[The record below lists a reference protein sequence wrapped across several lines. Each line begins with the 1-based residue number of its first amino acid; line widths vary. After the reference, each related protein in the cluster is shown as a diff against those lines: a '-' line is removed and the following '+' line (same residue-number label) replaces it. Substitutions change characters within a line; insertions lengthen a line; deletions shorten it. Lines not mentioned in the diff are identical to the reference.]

1 MRILLCLLAIAAPL
15 AAQHDFLTAG
25 EAAQIRE
32 AQEPNERLQLYA
44 RFARERVDLVKDLVA
59 RNTAGRSI
67 LIHDTLDA
75 YTQILDAIDDVAD
88 DALARK
94 ADIKLG
100 MKAVAKADKEMLA
113 ELRKIADSKPEDLE
127 RYEFSLTQ
135 AIESTSDNM
144 DASEDDLGKRAE
156 DVEARAAEE
165 KRQREE
171 AMTPAERK
179 ERQTE
184 QRKQQEQ
191 QKKAPT
197 LKRPGEK

>member
-1 MRILLCLLAIAAPL
+1 MRTLLCLLAITAPL

-44 RFARERVDLVKDLVA
+44 TFARDRVDLVKDLIA
-59 RNTAGRSI
+59 RNKAGRSL

-113 ELRKIADSKPEDLE
+113 ELRKIAESKPEDLE

-135 AIESTSDNM
+135 AIESTSDNLE
-144 DASEDDLGKRAE
+144 ASEDDLGKRAE
-156 DVEARAAEE
+156 EVEARAAEE
-165 KRQREE
+165 KKQREE
-171 AMTPAERK
+171 AMAPAERK
-179 ERQTE
+179 QRQTE
-184 QRKQQEQ
+184 TQKRQEQ

>member
-1 MRILLCLLAIAAPL
+1 MRTLLCLLAIAAPL
-15 AAQHDFLTAG
+15 AAQHDFLTTS
-25 EAAQIRE
+25 EADQIRE

-44 RFARERVDLVKDLVA
+44 KFARDRVDLVKDLIA
-59 RNTAGRSI
+59 KNKAGRSL

-75 YTQILDAIDDVAD
+75 YTEILDAIDDVAD

-113 ELRKIADSKPEDLE
+113 ELQKIANSKPEDLE
-127 RYEFSLTQ
+127 RYQFSLTQ

-144 DASEDDLGKRAE
+144 EASEDDMGKRAE
-156 DVEARAAEE
+156 EVEAREAQE
-165 KRQREE
+165 KKERQES
-171 AMTPAERK
+171 MTPAERK
-179 ERQTE
+179 EQ
-184 QRKQQEQ
+184 KAEQ
-191 QKKAPT
+191 QKQQQQPKAPT

>member
-1 MRILLCLLAIAAPL
+1 MRTLLCLLAIAAPL

-25 EAAQIRE
+25 EAEQIRE

-44 RFARERVDLVKDLVA
+44 KFARERVDLVKDLIA
-59 RNTAGRSI
+59 RNKAGRSL

-75 YTQILDAIDDVAD
+75 YTRILDAIDDVAD

-94 ADIKLG
+94 TDIKPG

-113 ELRKIADSKPEDLE
+113 ELRKIADGKPEDLE
-127 RYEFSLTQ
+127 RYEFVLVQ
-135 AIESTSDNM
+135 AIDSTADNM
-144 DASEDDLGKRAE
+144 EASEDDLGRRAE
-156 DVEARAAEE
+156 ELEVRAAEE
-165 KRQREE
+165 KKQREE
-171 AMTPAERK
+171 AMAPAERK
-179 ERQTE
+179 QRQTE
-184 QRKQQEQ
+184 QQKQQEQ